1 MKLWTYIGKKVVI
14 DFIDGQRIIGQVTN
28 FDDRFDN
35 ESGEDSI
42 HLAVG
47 DLLYDIDESEIE
59 DIKIIFA

>member
-42 HLAVG
+42 HLAAG

-59 DIKIIFA
+59 DIKIISA

>member
-1 MKLWTYIGKKVVI
+1 MKLWTYIGGKVVI
-14 DFIDGQRIIGQVTN
+14 DFIDGQRIIGKVTN

-59 DIKIIFA
+59 NIKIISA

>member
-47 DLLYDIDESEIE
+47 NLLYDIDESEIE
-59 DIKIIFA
+59 DIKIISA

>member
-28 FDDRFDN
+28 FDNRFDN

-59 DIKIIFA
+59 DIKIISA